1 MYRFFIKEEQI
12 HDGMIEICGSDVNHI
27 KNVLR
32 MKTGDKVYL
41 SNGSDLEYEC
51 SLLEWTDDTILAKI
65 EDVHGMETELPVKI
79 TLYQG
84 LPKGDKM
91 EMIVQKAVEL
101 GVAEIVPVAM
111 KRCVVKLDAKKAAKK
126 VSRWNTIALSAA
138 KQAKRGIIPEVRE
151 VRNFKDILEEVQDT
165 EFMLVPY
172 EEAKGM
178 QASKELISQAK
189 ELGSLNDQL
198 ESSNDSETDSSVDSS
213 QDVQEEGTISPSHS
227 SESSTDESLNSLLSQ
242 IKPLLPQ
249 NNGTW
254 SVYVCNLM
262 KNTEG
267 VIDDQPMQAASLIKL
282 FIMGTVYENY
292 ESLSETYGADTLN
305 SYLNSMI
312 TVSDNDAANKLVNML
327 GDGDDEAGMR
337 AVNAFCASHGY
348 SSTSMGRLL
357 LQSNEYGDN
366 YTSVS
371 DCGHFL
377 KEIYQSNAGTAESTL
392 AHTDAMYSL
401 LKMQQRRN
409 KIPANLPDGVK
420 VANKTGEL
428 DDVENDAGIIYN
440 TAKNIDLVVCF
451 MSQDLT
457 DSSEA
462 QAVIAQDSRLI
473 YGYYNE

>member
-1 MYRFFIKEEQI
+1 MKKNTFLYIVIAVLVIALAGLGALNVRSLDKLASLQTKVNKLQKSVQEV
-12 HDGMIEICGSDVNHI
+12 SDSAAE
-27 KNVLR
+27 
-32 MKTGDKVYL
+32 L
-41 SNGSDLEYEC
+41 SG
-51 SLLEWTDDTILAKI
+51 
-65 EDVHGMETELPVKI
+65 
-79 TLYQG
+79 
-84 LPKGDKM
+84 
-91 EMIVQKAVEL
+91 KADQ
-101 GVAEIVPVAM
+101 
-111 KRCVVKLDAKKAAKK
+111 LDALYPDDPT
-126 VSRWNTIALSAA
+126 VSSAA
-138 KQAKRGIIPEVRE
+138 AAASSA
-151 VRNFKDILEEVQDT
+151 EVQGPSAQEKSTDT
-165 EFMLVPY
+165 S
-172 EEAKGM
+172 A
-178 QASKELISQAK
+178 AS
-189 ELGSLNDQL
+189 
-198 ESSNDSETDSSVDSS
+198 DSSEASGSKDSS
-213 QDVQEEGTISPSHS
+213 SSTQEEGTLSPSSGSTFTDNSDS
-227 SESSTDESLNSLLSQ
+227 SMDNLLNQVQSLL
-242 IKPLLPQ
+242 PTD
-249 NNGTW
+249 NGTW

-451 MSQDLT
+451 MSQNLT

>member
-1 MYRFFIKEEQI
+1 MSMKNSDNNNNETDRFSKSEKPVFLYTVIGVLTVAVI
-12 HDGMIEICGSDVNHI
+12 ALGAVSFLSLNHL
-27 KNVLR
+27 VTLQQ
-32 MKTGDKVYL
+32 KVQTL
-41 SNGSDLEYEC
+41 SN
-51 SLLEWTDDTILAKI
+51 T
-65 EDVHGMETELPVKI
+65 
-79 TLYQG
+79 
-84 LPKGDKM
+84 
-91 EMIVQKAVEL
+91 
-101 GVAEIVPVAM
+101 
-111 KRCVVKLDAKKAAKK
+111 
-126 VSRWNTIALSAA
+126 
-138 KQAKRGIIPEVRE
+138 
-151 VRNFKDILEEVQDT
+151 VQDIST
-165 EFMLVPY
+165 D
-172 EEAKGM
+172 ANT
-178 QASKELISQAK
+178 LISQA
-189 ELGSLNDQL
+189 DQL
-198 ESSNDSETDSSVDSS
+198 DELREQESSVQTATGETTAAAQSESPEPAPGSEQEGTLSPSSGTTFTDNTDSSMDNLLN
-213 QDVQEEGTISPSHS
+213 QVQ
-227 SESSTDESLNSLLSQ
+227 SLL
-242 IKPLLPQ
+242 PTD
-249 NNGTW
+249 NGTW
-254 SVYVCNLM
+254 SVYVCNLL
-262 KNTEG
+262 KDSDGTINDT
-267 VIDDQPMQAASLIKL
+267 PMQAASLIKL
-282 FIMGTVYENY
+282 FIMGAVYENFD
-292 ESLSETYGADTLN
+292 SLCDAYGADSVN
-305 SYLNSMI
+305 NYLNPMI

-327 GDGDDEAGMR
+327 GDSDDEAGMR

-409 KIPANLPDGVK
+409 KIPANLPEGVK

>member
-1 MYRFFIKEEQI
+1 M
-12 HDGMIEICGSDVNHI
+12 
-27 KNVLR
+27 KNS
-32 MKTGDKVYL
+32 KQKKPF
-41 SNGSDLEYEC
+41 
-51 SLLEWTDDTILAKI
+51 LLYTIIIILALVI
-65 EDVHGMETELPVKI
+65 LALGGL
-79 TLYQG
+79 TLYSFQD
-84 LPKGDKM
+84 LASLRSKVTDLQNT
-91 EMIVQKAVEL
+91 VQ
-101 GVAEIVPVAM
+101 EIS
-111 KRCVVKLDAKKAAKK
+111 D
-126 VSRWNTIALSAA
+126 TSA
-138 KQAKRGIIPEVRE
+138 
-151 VRNFKDILEEVQDT
+151 
-165 EFMLVPY
+165 
-172 EEAKGM
+172 
-178 QASKELISQAK
+178 ELISQAK

-428 DDVENDAGIIYN
+428 DDVENDAGVIYN

-473 YGYYNE
+473 YGHYNE